1 MSDKYNLEEELCQIE
16 ADQDNEKQSAITKH
30 LNDICVMDKLVYAI
44 DEYIIKF
51 GRTSNVHDQA
61 FDLKQQI
68 LINKK
73 HLKEWVDKINNNL
86 AS

>member
-1 MSDKYNLEEELCQIE
+1 MSDKYNLEEELSQIE

-73 HLKEWVDKINNNL
+73 HLKEWVDKIW
-86 AS
+86 